1 MIATGTIEPGDYPGF
16 SYERRELDKFQVMP
30 PLQAAEYEKL
40 KESIAEQGVLVPV
53 EKDADTGEILDGF
66 HRMRACEELGIKP
79 PVVERRFN
87 DDKDRKIHAL
97 TLNLTRRQLG
107 PKSWGDAFRELL
119 ETRGVKTGSGAR
131 NDSTSAT
138 VAEVAKE
145 RGVSERTARN
155 RMNLAEDLKDYPE
168 VAEQVDR
175 GEITPLEGRRKVG
188 AAPPKEDAPKQE
200 KPEPSVPKPETSE
213 PKEPTVGESLGDQ
226 SSEALDLPPFHLPE
240 ERRVYKK
247 IILNLKDIAKLDNE
261 RIVALCKG
269 PEEADREIEYLN
281 ELMEEFSDL
290 KARFQ
295 ARKREWSNLR
305 AVK

>member
-1 MIATGTIEPGDYPGF
+1 M
-16 SYERRELDKFQVMP
+16 DKFQVMP

-66 HRMRACEELGIKP
+66 HRMRACEELGIEP
-79 PVVERRFN
+79 PVVERRFEN
-87 DDKDRKIHAL
+87 DAKRKIHAF
-97 TLNLTRRQLG
+97 TLNLARRQLG
-107 PKSWGDAFRELL
+107 PVSWGRAFQNLL
-119 ETRGVKTGSGAR
+119 EARSVKTGVGGDRRSEEAKSSDTVSDVAR
-131 NDSTSAT
+131 EA
-138 VAEVAKE
+138 
-145 RGVSERTARN
+145 GVNERTARR
-155 RMNLAEDLKDYPE
+155 RMDLAKDLKDYPE

-200 KPEPSVPKPETSE
+200 KPGPSPPKPKSSE

-290 KARFQ
+290 RARFQ

>member
-1 MIATGTIEPGDYPGF
+1 MIATETIGPGYSPGF

-30 PLQAAEYEKL
+30 PLHPAEYEKL
-40 KESIAEQGVLVPV
+40 KESIAEEGVLVPV

-66 HRMRACEELGIKP
+66 HRMRACEELGIEP
-79 PVVERRFN
+79 PVVERRFEN
-87 DDKDRKIHAL
+87 DAERKIHAL

-107 PKSWGDAFRELL
+107 PKSWGDSFRELL

-155 RMNLAEDLKDYPE
+155 RMNLAEDLKDYPD

-200 KPEPSVPKPETSE
+200 KPEPSVPKPEAESE
-213 PKEPTVGESLGDQ
+213 PESEPTMGTLLEKAGVSMDDAPRRSDENK
-226 SSEALDLPPFHLPE
+226 ALYPTWQA
-240 ERRVYKK
+240 
-247 IILNLKDIAKLDNE
+247 ILKVADPMTE
-261 RIVALCKG
+261 RIDEGIPETKQFDELKRDAEAAQNRLSAL
-269 PEEADREIEYLN
+269 I
-281 ELMEEFSDL
+281 
-290 KARFQ
+290 ARLDH
-295 ARKREWSNLR
+295 RDKNRLR